1 MRRTWFS
8 MTLVLLVIVLL
19 LSACGGDPASG
30 NSGDNSNNTGVL
42 DANKKYTVDFWEA
55 FSTGANKTA
64 IENLSKQYMSQH
76 KNVTIKLQAF
86 DSYDTLKTKLTA
98 AIAANNTPTMAQV
111 YESWASKYQQ
121 SNALESLQPYISGKN
136 GLSANDVSDF
146 YPTIWK
152 DGQIDG
158 TQYMLPFNKSVEVL
172 YYNED
177 VLKQE
182 GIAVPTTTDELKA
195 AITKVTKADGSRW
208 GLSFTPSVDEWA
220 TLYKAFGGADFVSSD
235 GTKAAFGDGAN
246 AQPALK
252 ALSDLTP
259 LVKAGNIHVTK
270 LYSWQ
275 NDFAAGKSAF
285 AISTV
290 ASYPFIKSSI
300 GGKFNFSE
308 AVLPSG
314 SAGKFTSLYGT
325 NMAMFSSASTD
336 AKTAAWDF
344 MKYLTSADAN
354 AQFVKATGYMPIRK
368 SAYEGSTLKSYFEQN
383 PARQAGPE
391 SLQYGFVPSILP
403 AWDDC
408 RTVITSNFTSAL
420 TSQLSEN
427 AALQKM
433 TQGCSTKLAEG

>member
-1 MRRTWFS
+1 MRRTWS
-8 MTLVLLVIVLL
+8 GMALVLLVMMLL
-19 LSACGGDPASG
+19 LSACGGDSSG
-30 NSGDNSNNTGVL
+30 NNGDGSTGVL
-42 DANKKYTVDFWEA
+42 DPNKNYTVEFWEA

-64 IENLSKQYMSQH
+64 IETLAKQYMEKH
-76 KNVTIKLQAF
+76 KNVKINLQAY

-98 AIAANNTPTMAQV
+98 AIAANSAPTIAQV

-121 SNALESLQPYISGKN
+121 ASALESLQPYISGKN
-136 GLSANDVSDF
+136 GLSQSDISDF

-177 VLKQE
+177 MLKQE

-220 TLYKAFGGADFVSSD
+220 TLYKAFGGTDFVSSD
-235 GTKAAFGDGAN
+235 GTKAAFGDGSN
-246 AQPALK
+246 TQPALK
-252 ALSDLTP
+252 ALSELTP

-270 LYSWQ
+270 QYAWQ
-275 NDFAAGKSAF
+275 NDFASGKSAF

-300 GGKFNFSE
+300 DGKFNFSE
-308 AVLPSG
+308 AILPGG
-314 SAGKFTSLYGT
+314 SAGRFTSLYGT
-325 NMAMFSSASTD
+325 NIAMFSSASAD

-354 AQFVKATGYMPIRK
+354 AQFVEATGYMPIRK
-368 SAYEGSTLKSYFEQN
+368 SAYEGSELKSYFEQN
-383 PARQAGPE
+383 PARKAGPE
-391 SLQYGFVPSILP
+391 SIQYGFVPSILP

-408 RTVITSNFTSAL
+408 RTVITTNFTSAL
-420 TSQLSEN
+420 TSQLSAN
-427 AALQKM
+427 DALQKM
-433 TQGCSTKLAEG
+433 TQACTSKLAQG